1 MLNKASKTTIALM
14 MTGAAVAALAGCSGA
29 TTTAA
34 VTTGANAGASDP
46 SGGTTASSL
55 ATPTTRATTSAAVA
69 VGAIPTKCK
78 SLMSATTYKKDGF
91 AKTPLTQPSAPKTQ
105 LSAAVKSGGAS
116 IFCLWRDPR
125 ADISGI
131 SIQVVTV
138 DSSKALAQLKKLPAK
153 GFTCKKA
160 SDAYTCQK
168 IGRDSQY
175 PVETGDT
182 YYTRGDIGIRI
193 QQANVPTSGLLKEV
207 VARVF

>member
-14 MTGAAVAALAGCSGA
+14 MTGAAVAALAGCSAA

-55 ATPTTRATTSAAVA
+55 SAPTTPATTSSAVA
-69 VGAIPTKCK
+69 AIPTKCK

-138 DSSKALAQLKKLPAK
+138 DPSKALAQLKKLPAK